1 MKYLNKLL
9 KILLITVGSIVIIIL
24 TISILH
30 YIPLNSHS
38 TSTEKE
44 FYLANNGTHIDI
56 ILCEEGSYKAYG
68 WGSEVFYTKVDNWD
82 DMSNSIALQAL
93 FTKPKSL
100 MRVID
105 HTRINSSWVKVNCS
119 KKQYDI
125 VKKSIDESFNYNNSP
140 RKLYGAK
147 FYKGYGN
154 YNALYTCNTWV
165 NNILNDA
172 DLKCC
177 AYSLT
182 SNAITDLYER

>member
-1 MKYLNKLL
+1 MKYLKKLL
-9 KILLITVGSIVIIIL
+9 KALCITVGLIVVFSL
-24 TISILH
+24 TMIVLH

-38 TSTEKE
+38 SSTEKE
-44 FYLANNGTHIDI
+44 FYLANNGNHIDI
-56 ILCEEGSYKAYG
+56 ILYEEESYKAYG
-68 WGSEVFYTKVDNWD
+68 WGSEVFYTKVDNWN
-82 DMSNSIALQAL
+82 DMSYSIALQAL

-165 NNILNDA
+165 NNILDDA